1 LKSPNLER
9 LALAGELKAERFT
22 RGELESMLRTAAT
35 LLADAKRIEL
45 SVESRFRLVYSASHA
60 IASVALRLHGYR
72 SESRYMVFQCL
83 QHTAGLD
90 RVQTRL
96 FSLCHDRRN
105 KAEYTGY
112 FEIDEALMED
122 FMGAV
127 EELLTRVSGMA
138 SKA

>member
-1 LKSPNLER
+1 
-9 LALAGELKAERFT
+9 
-22 RGELESMLRTAAT
+22 MLRTAAT

-60 IASVALRLHGYR
+60 IAS
-72 SESRYMVFQCL
+72 
-83 QHTAGLD
+83 
-90 RVQTRL
+90 
-96 FSLCHDRRN
+96 
-105 KAEYTGY
+105 GY